1 MANVAKLKKKAAE
14 FELKRQFDKALA
26 VYVEI
31 LDNFDQHP
39 EEVDVALFNRVGDM
53 LLRQGNVAD
62 AVDYYERAVDRYA
75 EGGFFNNA
83 IALCNKILRQ
93 SPGRSSIYY
102 KLGKISAQK
111 GFKNDAKQNFLEYAD
126 RMQKSGRMDE
136 AFRALKEF
144 ADLCPDQD
152 DIRLML
158 AEQLSRQERAGEA
171 IEQLQTLVER
181 YSDEGRDV
189 EARATLDRIMA
200 IDPDYKPRQTGP
212 QKAQKTSDIVF
223 LDVYAMGDDAPPA
236 KAAPPAKRQPP
247 PAPPAARPAAPP
259 AAPPVP
265 VAEVPPAPAEIDVH
279 LDLDGASIIGGLEST
294 SLQGEADDPAGS
306 MLDLEPTAF
315 GSGSIDAVP
324 DAPSSG
330 FALDGLEVTS
340 FGSDTSADEP
350 PGFTLDVTGDTDDFA
365 VDTADESAAEGEPS
379 EVASGELDFLIPPAD
394 DELEVEEE
402 SATTPDLQFFVP
414 DIEDT
419 ALAEPEFSTPD
430 ASGAPAIEEGFTID
444 LGGFDVDAGA
454 VVEPGSAASVP
465 EVSIDDALGALPFM
479 EDVEPT
485 VPAAGPTASFD
496 LDVSEADET
505 GSPAP
510 SEPAPPP
517 ASKPIPK
524 VGRFSAKPKV
534 AAPEAAAPAPA
545 AAAPQAPAPP
555 ADTPPAEPPPAEAAP
570 GKPADRTRRSTIAA
584 EHSVEL
590 LETLADTD
598 PEDFSLRRR
607 LAETRLESGDREGGL
622 ADLEAAMLGFERAE
636 NLADAASVADE
647 IARITPDSVR
657 IHQKRVEYAFRTN
670 ERMRLVSA
678 YLDLAAALLG
688 DGQTD
693 KARTVYKR
701 VLDLAPDDI
710 AAQAGLSALTAEA
723 ELAAPEPAADAPPLV
738 AESQPSAAA
747 ASPSARDIAPPA
759 SPRSAAPAAPAA
771 PADDDSFINLGDWLR
786 DDAGPKNT
794 RMVVEE
800 KEPTGDEEADF
811 AEMLRRFK
819 QGVAENVDAEDHQSH
834 YDLGVAFK
842 EMGLIDEA
850 ISEFQRALRAP
861 TNRLP
866 TYEALGQC
874 FVEKGQHQVAKAIL
888 ARALSEP
895 DVSDE
900 QLIGV
905 LYLLGHASES
915 VGQHQDAL
923 TYYQRVF
930 VVDIQFRD
938 VAERL
943 TAVEQA
949 AR

>member
-1 MANVAKLKKKAAE
+1 MPNVAKLKKKAAE

-31 LDNFDQHP
+31 LDDFDQHP

-93 SPGRSSIYY
+93 SPGRASIYY

-158 AEQLSRQERAGEA
+158 AEQLSRQDRAGEA

-181 YSDEGRDV
+181 YSQEGRDV
-189 EARATLDRIMA
+189 EAGATLDRIKA
-200 IDPDYKPRQTGP
+200 IDPTYMPRPTGP
-212 QKAQKTSDIVF
+212 QKAQKSSELVF
-223 LDVYAMGDDAPPA
+223 LDIYAVDE
-236 KAAPPAKRQPP
+236 PP
-247 PAPPAARPAAPP
+247 PPRPAAAPRREPSASPP
-259 AAPPVP
+259 AIVP
-265 VAEVPPAPAEIDVH
+265 DVPAPAELEITFDIEGSS
-279 LDLDGASIIGGLEST
+279 LGGDLEATGVADAPT
-294 SLQGEADDPAGS
+294 DTEADMPN
-306 MLDLEPTAF
+306 LEPTAF
-315 GSGSIDAVP
+315 GFGSMDAIP
-324 DAPSSG
+324 DAAPDSLT
-330 FALDGLEVTS
+330 LDGLEVTS
-340 FGSDTSADEP
+340 FGSETAADGP
-350 PGFTLDVTGDTDDFA
+350 SS
-365 VDTADESAAEGEPS
+365 DEES
-379 EVASGELDFLIPPAD
+379 EVAAGELDFLVVPAA
-394 DELEVEEE
+394 DEASADTPSGLDLEFFMPETGDAGTHGTQRPQA
-402 SATTPDLQFFVP
+402 SA
-414 DIEDT
+414 
-419 ALAEPEFSTPD
+419 
-430 ASGAPAIEEGFTID
+430 APAPALDDDFTLD
-444 LGGFDVDAGA
+444 LGGLEFERDA
-454 VVEPGSAASVP
+454 VVEPGTSASVP
-465 EVSIDDALGALPFM
+465 EVSIDDALSGLPMMDM
-479 EDVEPT
+479 EA
-485 VPAAGPTASFD
+485 PAAPMFDDSPDEGLRDIASPATEDMSAFTFD
-496 LDVSEADET
+496 ADTLASGDPDAGRPVGAEPGDAVAEAPEVEAVQPSDAADED
-505 GSPAP
+505 AWE
-510 SEPAPPP
+510 SEPAFGSTRAAAETTP
-517 ASKPIPK
+517 AEDDT
-524 VGRFSAKPKV
+524 
-534 AAPEAAAPAPA
+534 APE
-545 AAAPQAPAPP
+545 
-555 ADTPPAEPPPAEAAP
+555 E
-570 GKPADRTRRSTIAA
+570 RTRRSTIAA
-584 EHSVEL
+584 EHTVEL
-590 LETLADTD
+590 LETLAAGEPD
-598 PEDFSLRRR
+598 DFALRRR

-622 ADLEAAMLGFERAE
+622 TDLEAAMIGFERAE
-636 NLADAASVADE
+636 NLSDASSVADE
-647 IARITPDSVR
+647 IARLSPESVR

-670 ERMRLVSA
+670 ERTRLVGA

-710 AAQAGLSALTAEA
+710 AAQAGLSALTAEPDA
-723 ELAAPEPAADAPPLV
+723 QATPSPADEPA
-738 AESQPSAAA
+738 E
-747 ASPSARDIAPPA
+747 RDDEL
-759 SPRSAAPAAPAA
+759 PAAPAA
-771 PADDDSFINLGDWLR
+771 APAAAPPPRESAPPAAPRTAAAAASADDSFVNLGDWLR
-786 DDAGPKNT
+786 DDAGPKST

-850 ISEFQRALRAP
+850 IAEFQRALRAP
-861 TNRLP
+861 SNRLP

-888 ARALSEP
+888 MRGLSEP
-895 DVSDE
+895 DVADE

-905 LYLLGHASES
+905 LYLLGHASEA
-915 VGQHQDAL
+915 VGQHQEAL
-923 TYYQRVF
+923 SYYQRVF
-930 VVDIQFRD
+930 VVDIEFRD
-938 VAERL
+938 VADRL